1 MISIKQIV
9 IYILSSLEMIR
20 FLPCILRFPIYS
32 NNTLFYLHMLSIYLL
47 VLSFLSFLCPVFL
60 DLIVNKYHVSYS
72 IWDIWSFNIMQMN
85 IAGIDHDCPHN
96 YNFSFAVSGFLA
108 INSHTFPTVWCAS
121 QVFLIFFLF
130 LQVIWNWMKLL
141 FILQICKA
149 CLKLHFLPHQE

>member
-1 MISIKQIV
+1 MIFIKQIV

-20 FLPCILRFPIYS
+20 FLPCILHFPIYFS
-32 NNTLFYLHMLSIYLL
+32 NTLFYLHMLSIYLL

-60 DLIVNKYHVSYS
+60 DLFVNKYHVSYS
-72 IWDIWSFNIMQMN
+72 IWDILSFNIMQMN
-85 IAGIDHDCPHN
+85 IVGIYHDCHHS

-130 LQVIWNWMKLL
+130 FPSYLELNETSFYPTNM
-141 FILQICKA
+141 
-149 CLKLHFLPHQE
+149 